1 MSERRDITTDDVI
14 RRLQQLP
21 GDAWQ
26 PPDAPPLRIDFG
38 ALPDAAPV
46 PAASAP
52 RAPRAGLR
60 AWLAGSFTL
69 RPVTAAAMAS
79 VLLLVGVAGGLLV
92 AGGDDAP
99 VPGEQVQLAALPGA
113 PGATATA
120 SMGGDLDGMALEVSG
135 LPASKPGEFYELWAL
150 NSPDDL
156 APIGT
161 FRVGEDGTADV
172 QFALGIDPAKYAAL
186 DVSVEREDGDPGHSG
201 DSLLRSEIAS
211 A

>member
-1 MSERRDITTDDVI
+1 MSARRDVSTDDVI
-14 RRLQQLP
+14 RQLQQLP
-21 GDAWQ
+21 NEAWDPAQ
-26 PPDAPPLRIDFG
+26 APPLRIDF
-38 ALPDAAPV
+38 AAQPDAAPV
-46 PAASAP
+46 RPE
-52 RAPRAGLR
+52 RAPRRGVR
-60 AWLAGSFTL
+60 EWFAGSFSL

-92 AGGDDAP
+92 AGGDDVP
-99 VPGEQVQLAALPGA
+99 VPGEEVQLAALPGA

-120 SMGGDLDGMALEVSG
+120 AMGGDLDGMELKVSG
-135 LPASKPGEFYELWAL
+135 LPASKPGEYYELWAL

-201 DSLLRSEIAS
+201 DSLLRSEIPA
-211 A
+211 